1 MMAAMNVTSRNKAM
15 MSSILVNYIPSAHFS
30 GLALVSA
37 LSPLAFKRHARHLE
51 FFLIILFSNRRKQVA
66 SQFSHPTLTAGKSYH
81 LLHTQVEVLNYFRA
95 QRLLETPK
103 IPFTT
108 VIYIDCRKST

>member
-15 MSSILVNYIPSAHFS
+15 MSSTLANYIPSAHFS

-51 FFLIILFSNRRKQVA
+51 FFLIIFFRIGENR
-66 SQFSHPTLTAGKSYH
+66 
-81 LLHTQVEVLNYFRA
+81 LHHNFHTR
-95 QRLLETPK
+95 P
-103 IPFTT
+103 
-108 VIYIDCRKST
+108 